1 MQHSHRCQ
9 VQKEKMSVS
18 PEETVDTH
26 MNTHLCTY
34 AHEHTHRH
42 TCVHSC
48 TDLTELIGS
57 SDTQIQARSKLIQG
71 LHTGSLCST
80 SVHTWLNL
88 QTNMTDCIL
97 LLSAFCSWRNS
108 SKILITLSSQSVAL
122 VTFTLGLLVVLP
134 HVTPGLVLIWLC
146 GTRSLGCCWLYFY
159 SY

>member
-1 MQHSHRCQ
+1 MQHSHRGQ
-9 VQKEKMSVS
+9 KQKEKMSVS

-26 MNTHLCTY
+26 MQTNMCTY

-42 TCVHSC
+42 TRVHSR
-48 TDLTELIGS
+48 TDLAELSGS
-57 SDTQIQARSKLIQG
+57 PDTQIQVRSKLIQG

-80 SVHTWLNL
+80 SWLNL
-88 QTNMTDCIL
+88 QTSMTGCIL

-108 SKILITLSSQSVAL
+108 SKMLITLSSQSVAL

-134 HVTPGLVLIWLC
+134 RVTPGPVLIWLC
-146 GTRSLGCCWLYFY
+146 GTRSLSCCWLHFY